1 MGKKYD
7 IFLSYRRDGGE
18 STARILRDQLTQ
30 RGYRVFLDVEA
41 LASGAF
47 DAGLFSV
54 IDECTDFLLIL
65 SPGSLERCAQEDDWV
80 RAEIEHAMAKNKNII
95 PVMLRNFS
103 FPEKLQIGRA
113 HV

>member
-80 RAEIEHAMAKNKNII
+80 E
-95 PVMLRNFS
+95 L
-103 FPEKLQIGRA
+103 FPEQKSKPCRQSQNQHTGQNQSFSMPETMI
-113 HV
+113 